1 MKEYRTPKGTQD
13 ILPSETKK
21 WLMVEELIRSLC
33 YYYGYDEI
41 RTPIFEDTGVFKRE
55 NDSSDMVNKEMYT
68 FSVNGKDSLTLRPE
82 GTAGV
87 VRSLVQHKLYANSD
101 LPVKLYYL
109 GPMFRHEQPQ
119 SGRYRQFNQFGIE
132 NIGCKSPIVDAEVI
146 ALGYSI
152 VKVLGLSQVKILIN
166 TLGDE
171 QSRNRYRVVLQEY
184 FKDTVEELCPDCQR
198 RYEQNPLRILDC
210 KVDYEHPKMANVPSM
225 ADSLNE
231 ESRAYFDEVL
241 RALEVLEI
249 PYEID
254 DKLVRGLDYYTHTV
268 FEVVSIHPQ
277 SGSQATIFGGGRFDE
292 LVKYFGGPD
301 MSGVGFAL
309 GIERLLI
316 LAKAEQISL
325 AEDEAK
331 DVYIM
336 ALGSVGTKP
345 LELASECRAN
355 GYTTEFNILPRSLKA
370 QFKSVDR
377 FKAKV
382 AVIVGEEE
390 LANNQVNIKNTSTGE
405 QVTVL
410 FDEMIATIEKI
421 IEGCN

>member
-13 ILPSETKK
+13 ILPVESKK
-21 WLMVEELIRSLC
+21 WLLIEEMIRSLC

-41 RTPIFEDTGVFKRE
+41 RTPVFEDTGVFKRE

-68 FSVNGKDSLTLRPE
+68 FSVNGEDSFTLRPE

-87 VRSLVQHKLYANSD
+87 VRSFVQHKLYANSD
-101 LPVKLYYL
+101 LPVKLYYM
-109 GPMFRHEQPQ
+109 GPMFRHERPQ
-119 SGRYRQFNQFGIE
+119 KGRYRQFYQFGIE

-152 VKVLGLSQVKILIN
+152 VKVLGLSQVKVLIN

-171 QSRNRYRVVLQEY
+171 KSSNDYRQVLKDY
-184 FKDTVEELCPDCQR
+184 FKDVVSELCPDCQR

-210 KVDYEHPKMANVPSM
+210 KVDQNHPKMANVPSM
-225 ADSLNE
+225 KDSLSE
-231 ESRAYFDEVL
+231 ESKAYFDEVL
-241 RALEVLEI
+241 RSLDALEI

-268 FEVVSIHPQ
+268 FEVVSIHPE
-277 SGSQATIFGGGRFDE
+277 SGSQATIFGGGRYDE
-292 LVKYFGGPD
+292 LVEYFGGPE

-316 LAKAEQISL
+316 LADAEQVKL
-325 AEDEAK
+325 DDQETK
-331 DVYIM
+331 DVYVM
-336 ALGSVGTKP
+336 ALGNVGTKP

-370 QFKSVDR
+370 QFKSVER

-382 AVIVGEEE
+382 VVIVGEEE
-390 LANNQVNIKNTSTGE
+390 LANNQVNIKDTNTGE
-405 QVTVL
+405 QVTVT
-410 FDEMIATIEKI
+410 FDEMIATVEKF
-421 IEGCN
+421 IEGE

>member
-13 ILPSETKK
+13 ILPLETKK

-87 VRSLVQHKLYANSD
+87 VRSFVQHKLYANSD

-119 SGRYRQFNQFGIE
+119 KGRYRQFNQFGIE

-152 VKVLGLSQVKILIN
+152 VKVLGLSQVKVLIN

-171 QSRNRYRVVLQEY
+171 QTRNNYRTVLKDY

-210 KVDYEHPKMANVPSM
+210 KVDHEHPKMAGVPSM
-225 ADSLNE
+225 TDSLNE
-231 ESRAYFDEVL
+231 ESKAYFDEVL
-241 RALEVLEI
+241 RSLEALEI

-268 FEVVSIHPQ
+268 FEVVSVHPQ

-301 MSGVGFAL
+301 MSGVGFAF

-316 LAKAEQISL
+316 LAEAEQISL
-325 AEDEAK
+325 IEDETK

-336 ALGSVGTKP
+336 SLGEVGTKP

-390 LANNQVNIKNTSTGE
+390 LANNQVNIKNTSNGE
-405 QVTVL
+405 QVTVS
-410 FDEMIATIEKI
+410 FDEMIDTVERI
-421 IEGCN
+421 IEGE